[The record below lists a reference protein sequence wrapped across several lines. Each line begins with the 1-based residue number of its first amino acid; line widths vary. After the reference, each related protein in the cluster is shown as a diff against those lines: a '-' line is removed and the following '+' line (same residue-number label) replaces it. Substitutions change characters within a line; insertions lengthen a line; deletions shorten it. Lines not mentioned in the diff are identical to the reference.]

1 MSSSYNNKKINEKI
15 KITYKNKHQ
24 EESNEIN
31 FIKRTLENNT
41 HEVLEDTKLKRIT
54 SWRKS
59 ETKFLK
65 SLIIN
70 FFSLGIIHLF
80 SLYYPN
86 LYIKLYCNPCHARDC
101 DFFLVEDIYGY
112 FTLCL
117 KIHKKNS
124 NNNINNYNSKIVKD
138 NSIFPFNINNNN
150 RIQCLLSKNLTY
162 SFVYKS
168 ITYEYKD
175 DTNEIIPVYLNLS
188 QLTNYAIVNNFGE
201 GLSSE
206 DVAQRYKERYGLNEY
221 NINAD
226 LLYKYFKRI
235 ELPNFIIIII
245 IGFVELLLKDI
256 ISFIIKIFS
265 VSLLLL
271 LQKLTSKKL
280 KRNLDTEDLTLDGEK
295 NKLKVRR
302 KYLLKEKNDL
312 FIEIKNIDL
321 LPGDIIFLKS
331 NDIVPCDCLMIEGE
345 CIVNETNLTGSL
357 NIFRKTSLDS
367 NNEQFNY
374 KYNNNNILFHGMRIN
389 KTISGLKD
397 GYISVLCINT
407 GSNTYKANQYSN
419 ILNLTERREEYK
431 KIYNFFGE
439 ERKIICI
446 TTISIFFLSL
456 LIGGGYA
463 YIFKMTLLKVKELFP
478 IIIIRLFC
486 KSFMSVYY
494 ITSNIIIFLSILRL
508 KSENIFC
515 YDKSRLL
522 SNAGKID
529 TIFFSKTGTLCKKN
543 LEINE
548 YHPVF
553 INPHRP
559 GIITYKVYKSNQC
572 KEMNI
577 KLMKYYKDYI
587 CKKNIKNES
596 EFNLRHGL
604 KISPNQLKMDKLY
617 NQSNEYITLFLECLL
632 SCNSLDKFNSEIYG
646 NKIETTIFKDMN
658 WDVKIFDYRENIGNN
673 KKLDDYSKTTE
684 KRGNKIFYNNKFV
697 FIDKK
702 VSDIFPKNYYKITET
717 SNNEIYGKSFSLLR
731 TNSEY
736 FSDEF
741 NINNNDNLPKKN
753 NLKDILSSM
762 NLNPIIDDISSAHI
776 YSYKLRIY
784 KKFIVYGTLNTSAIV
799 YNFLTKE
806 LRFMIKGMAEDIL
819 DKCDRSSLPE
829 NFENTISYYRKKG
842 FIILICATKLLNVEE
857 YNDLNGYDYYLNEL
871 KFCGFI
877 TFQSI
882 LKKDIRTSINEL
894 KKFNCNLIIT
904 SGDNE
909 YNCLSVGFQSG
920 IIENKNV
927 FVFDKDDK
935 HNRVVIRKIYSVKC
949 INEQFYEDTNTKKSS
964 TLEKNSAKVITN
976 KFVFTTIYRGKKKEN
991 TISAL
996 RSSGVKGLD
1005 LQNKDNKTSKTK
1017 IKISSRKSVYRK
1029 FKGNDNSKENSER
1042 EMIKNNFLNSE
1053 LSEINKTDNKTK
1065 ENSANSKPV
1074 ILDVLNSNDTKN
1086 AKSRQK
1092 KENGNNQDYFRV
1104 RNKSIYFKK
1113 NDIKNNYI
1121 GDYERFYYY
1130 HGIFD
1135 EHADLKDNCIYCVSG
1150 KILNYLYLNKA
1161 KKECKYLLDHIY
1173 QYCKIF
1179 FCMSSIDKSISID
1192 LYKDY
1197 PNSYICKIGECQS
1210 DFDPIMSSNVGINLR
1225 EPKNINTL
1233 LCHFYTSDS
1242 NIICIKRI
1250 IMEGRNI
1257 DENISLLKVSS
1268 YFCTMIINSYIIT
1281 CFIRNSEVIMGQ
1293 LNFLEIIL
1301 LLFSLLSFTGKPNN
1315 NINLNP
1321 LIRDTKL
1328 FNLHY
1333 YIQII
1338 GIFIFKILAIYF
1350 ASYFYMT
1357 NFDINIVIVDKIFCT
1372 YYFILCIEL
1381 ILSISFSFNFISL
1394 SRKHSFSKSM
1404 FITFVLLL
1412 VIYFIILISLNS
1424 SNFKTDFFKI
1434 TFFEYQEYLI
1444 DSFDDRN
1451 RMHLILVCIVDF
1463 LISFFY
1469 SRIFYYIFYKVS
1481 EHKSMKKIEIN
1492 N

>member
-1 MSSSYNNKKINEKI
+1 MSSSNSNKKNNEKI
-15 KITYKNKHQ
+15 KISYKEKHRK
-24 EESNEIN
+24 ESNEIN

-41 HEVLEDTKLKRIT
+41 HEVLEDTKIKRIT

-65 SLIIN
+65 SLILNI
-70 FFSLGIIHLF
+70 FSLGIIHLF

-117 KIHKKNS
+117 KIHKKNNS
-124 NNNINNYNSKIVKD
+124 NNINNNYNSKIVKD

-175 DTNEIIPVYLNLS
+175 DINEIIPVYFNLS
-188 QLTNYAIVNNFGE
+188 QLTNYAIVNNFSE
-201 GLSSE
+201 GLSSDE
-206 DVAQRYKERYGLNEY
+206 VVQRYKERYGLNQY

-235 ELPNFIIIII
+235 ELPNFIIIAI
-245 IGFVELLLKDI
+245 IGIIELILKDI
-256 ISFIIKIFS
+256 VSFSIKIFS
-265 VSLLLL
+265 VILLLL
-271 LQKLTSKKL
+271 LQYLAAQKM
-280 KRNLDTEDLTLDGEK
+280 KRNLSTEDLTLDGEK
-295 NKLKVRR
+295 NILKVRR
-302 KYLLKEKNDL
+302 KYLLKDKNDL
-312 FIEIKNIDL
+312 FIEIKNVDL

-389 KTISGLKD
+389 KTISGLQD

-407 GSNTYKANQYSN
+407 GSNTYKANQYTN
-419 ILNLTERREEYK
+419 ILYLSERREGYK
-431 KIYNFFGE
+431 KIYNFFGK
-439 ERKIICI
+439 ERKMISI
-446 TTISIFFLSL
+446 TTVSIFFLSL

-463 YIFKMTLLKVKELFP
+463 YIFKMTLLKVKELLP
-478 IIIIRLFC
+478 IVIIRLFC

-494 ITSNIIIFLSILRL
+494 ITSNIIIFLSIIRL

-522 SNAGKID
+522 NNAGKID
-529 TIFFSKTGTLCKKN
+529 TIFFSKTGTICKKN

-548 YHPVF
+548 YHPVY

-559 GIITYKVYKSNQC
+559 GIISYKVYKSNQC

-577 KLMKYYKDYI
+577 KLMRYYKDYI
-587 CKKNIKNES
+587 CKKNANNDS
-596 EFNLRHGL
+596 EFNLRHGI
-604 KISPNQLKMDKLY
+604 KISHNQLKLEKLN
-617 NQSNEYITLFLECLL
+617 NQSSEYIALFIECLL
-632 SCNSLDKFNSEIYG
+632 SCNSIDKFNSEIYG

-658 WDVKIFDYRENIGNN
+658 WDIKIYDYRENIGNR
-673 KKLDDYSKTTE
+673 KLDDYSKTTE
-684 KRGNKIFYNNKFV
+684 KRGNKLFYNNKFV

-717 SNNEIYGKSFSLLR
+717 SNNEIYGKTFSLLR

-741 NINNNDNLPKKN
+741 KNDSNANLPKKN
-753 NLKDILSSM
+753 TLKDILSSM

-784 KKFIVYGTLNTSAIV
+784 KKYIVYGTLNTSAIV
-799 YNFLTKE
+799 YNFMTKE

-819 DKCDRSSLPE
+819 DKCDRNTLPE
-829 NFENTISYYRKKG
+829 NFENTISFYRKKG
-842 FIILICATKLLNVEE
+842 FIILICATKLLNVED
-857 YNDLNGYDYYLNEL
+857 YNDLNGYEYYLNDL

-877 TFQSI
+877 TFKSI
-882 LKKDIRTSINEL
+882 LKKDIKTSVKEL

-909 YNCLSVGFQSG
+909 YNCLSVGFESG

-935 HNRVVIRKIYSVKC
+935 HNRVVIRKIYSVKY
-949 INEQFYEDTNTKKSS
+949 INEQLYEDTNTKKSS
-964 TLEKNSAKVITN
+964 TLEKNSAKFTSN
-976 KFVFTTIYRGKKKEN
+976 KVVFTTIYRPKKKE
-991 TISAL
+991 
-996 RSSGVKGLD
+996 SSGLRLSGKKD
-1005 LQNKDNKTSKTK
+1005 AEIQNMDNKTSKVK
-1017 IKISSRKSVYRK
+1017 NKISSRKSVYK
-1029 FKGNDNSKENSER
+1029 KVKGFEKLNENSER
-1042 EMIKNNFLNSE
+1042 EAIKNSFLNSE
-1053 LSEINKTDNKTK
+1053 LSEINKTDDKNKESSTK
-1065 ENSANSKPV
+1065 AKSIV
-1074 ILDVLNSNDTKN
+1074 LDVLNSNDTKN
-1086 AKSRQK
+1086 VKSRQK
-1092 KENGNNQDYFRV
+1092 KEIINNQDYYRS
-1104 RNKSIYFKK
+1104 RNKSIYFKR
-1113 NDIKNNYI
+1113 DIVKNNNI

-1135 EHADLKDNCIYCVSG
+1135 ERADLKDNCIYCVSG
-1150 KILNYLYLNKA
+1150 KILNYLYTNKA
-1161 KKECKYLLDHIY
+1161 KKECKFLLDHINKH
-1173 QYCKIF
+1173 CKIF
-1179 FCMSSIDKSISID
+1179 FCMSSLDKSISID
-1192 LYKDY
+1192 FYKDY

-1233 LCHFYTSDS
+1233 LCHFYTVDR
-1242 NIICIKRI
+1242 NIICIKKI
-1250 IMEGRNI
+1250 IMEGRNV
-1257 DENISLLKVSS
+1257 DENISLLRVSS

-1281 CFIRNSEVIMGQ
+1281 CFIRNTEVIMGQ

-1301 LLFSLLSFTGKPNN
+1301 LLFSILSFTGKPNN
-1315 NINLNP
+1315 DITLNP
-1321 LIRDTKL
+1321 LIKNTKL
-1328 FNLHY
+1328 FNCHY
-1333 YIQII
+1333 YVQII
-1338 GIFIFKILAIYF
+1338 GLFIFKILAIYF
-1350 ASYFYMT
+1350 AGYSYMT
-1357 NFDINIVIVDKIFCT
+1357 NYDLKIELVDKIFST

-1381 ILSISFSFNFISL
+1381 IFSISFSFNFISL
-1394 SRKHSFSKSM
+1394 SIKNSICNSI

-1412 VIYFIILISLNS
+1412 AIYFIILISLNS
-1424 SNFKTDFFKI
+1424 SNFQTDFFKI
-1434 TFFEYQEYLI
+1434 TFFEYEEHLI

-1451 RMHLILVCIVDF
+1451 RMRLIFVCLIDF
-1463 LISFFY
+1463 LVSFFY
-1469 SRIFYYIFYKVS
+1469 SRIFYYIFYKVA
-1481 EHKSMKKIEIN
+1481 EHKSIKKIEIA
-1492 N
+1492 

>member
-1 MSSSYNNKKINEKI
+1 MSSLYNNKKNNEKI
-15 KITYKNKHQ
+15 KISYKDKLQ
-24 EESNEIN
+24 RESNEIN

-117 KIHKKNS
+117 KIHKKNC
-124 NNNINNYNSKIVKD
+124 NHNINNFNSKIVKD

-175 DTNEIIPVYLNLS
+175 DSNEIIPVYLNLS
-188 QLTNYAIVNNFGE
+188 QLTNYDIVNNFSE

-206 DVAQRYKERYGLNEY
+206 EVVQRYKERYGLNEY

-245 IGFVELLLKDI
+245 IGVVELLLKDI
-256 ISFIIKIFS
+256 ISFIIKIVS
-265 VSLLLL
+265 VTLLLL
-271 LQKLTSKKL
+271 LQHLTSTKL
-280 KRNLDTEDLTLDGEK
+280 KRKLDTKDRTLDGEK

-302 KYLLKEKNDL
+302 KYLIKDKNEL

-345 CIVNETNLTGSL
+345 CIVNENNLTGSL

-367 NNEQFNY
+367 NNEQFSY
-374 KYNNNNILFHGMRIN
+374 KYNNNNILFHGMRIS

-407 GSNTYKANQYSN
+407 GPNTYKANQYSN
-419 ILNLTERREEYK
+419 ILYLSERREEYK
-431 KIYNFFGE
+431 KIYSFFGK
-439 ERKIICI
+439 ERKIIFI
-446 TTISIFFLSL
+446 TTIIIFFLSL
-456 LIGGGYA
+456 LIGGGYV
-463 YIFKMTLLKVKELFP
+463 YIFKMTLLKVKQLLP
-478 IIIIRLFC
+478 IVIIRLFC
-486 KSFMSVYY
+486 KSYMSVYY
-494 ITSNIIIFLSILRL
+494 ITSNIIIFLSIIRL
-508 KSENIFC
+508 KEENIFC

-548 YHPVF
+548 YHPVY

-559 GIITYKVYKSNQC
+559 GIITYKVYKSHQC

-577 KLMKYYKDYI
+577 RLMKYYKDYI
-587 CKKNIKNES
+587 CKKKTNNES

-604 KISPNQLKMDKLY
+604 KINPNQLKVDKLN
-617 NQSNEYITLFLECLL
+617 NQSSEYITLFLECLL
-632 SCNSLDKFNSEIYG
+632 SCNSIDKFNAEIYG
-646 NKIETTIFKDMN
+646 NYIETTIFKEMN
-658 WDVKIFDYRENIGNN
+658 WDVKIYDYRENIGNN

-684 KRGNKIFYNNKFV
+684 KRGNKLFYNNKFV
-697 FIDKK
+697 YIDKK
-702 VSDIFPKNYYKITET
+702 VSDIFPKNYYKITQT
-717 SNNEIYGKSFSLLR
+717 SNNEIYGKNSNFLR

-741 NINNNDNLPKKN
+741 YSDDNLPKKN
-753 NLKDILSSM
+753 KLKDILSSM

-784 KKFIVYGTLNTSAIV
+784 KKFIIYGTLNTSAIV
-799 YNFLTKE
+799 YNFMTKE

-819 DKCDRSSLPE
+819 DKCDKSSLPE
-829 NFENTISYYRKKG
+829 NFENTLSYYRKKG
-842 FIILICATKLLNVEE
+842 FIIIICATKLLNVEE
-857 YNDLNGYDYYLNEL
+857 YNDLNGYDYYLSDL

-877 TFQSI
+877 TFKSI
-882 LKKDIRTSINEL
+882 LKKDINASINEL
-894 KKFNCNLIIT
+894 KKLNCNLIIT

-935 HNRVVIRKIYSVKC
+935 LNRVVIRKIYSVKY
-949 INEQFYEDTNTKKSS
+949 INEPIYEDTNTKKSS
-964 TLEKNSAKVITN
+964 TLEKNSAQTTTN
-976 KFVFTTIYRGKKKEN
+976 KYVSTTIYRSKKKEN
-991 TISAL
+991 TISGL
-996 RSSGVKGLD
+996 LSSGIKGLD
-1005 LQNKDNKTSKTK
+1005 LQNKDNKTSKVK
-1017 IKISSRKSVYRK
+1017 IKISSRKSVYQK
-1029 FKGNDNSKENSER
+1029 FKKSENLKENSER
-1042 EMIKNNFLNSE
+1042 EMIKNSFLNSE
-1053 LSEINKTDNKTK
+1053 LSEINKTDDKTK

-1074 ILDVLNSNDTKN
+1074 IIDILNSNEIKN
-1086 AKSRQK
+1086 TKSRQK
-1092 KENGNNQDYFRV
+1092 KENTNNQDYYRV

-1113 NDIKNNYI
+1113 NDIIKSNYL

-1161 KKECKYLLDHIY
+1161 KKECKYLLDHINK
-1173 QYCKIF
+1173 YCKIF

-1192 LYKDY
+1192 LYKNY

-1233 LCHFYTSDS
+1233 LCHFYIVDS
-1242 NIICIKRI
+1242 NIICIKKI

-1257 DENISLLKVSS
+1257 DENMSLLRVLT

-1301 LLFSLLSFTGKPNN
+1301 LLFSFLSFTGKPNN
-1315 NINLNP
+1315 NITLNP
-1321 LIRDTKL
+1321 LIRDNKL

-1333 YIQII
+1333 YIQIL
-1338 GIFIFKILAIYF
+1338 GIFIFKIFAIYF

-1357 NFDINIVIVDKIFCT
+1357 NFDINIEIVDKIFCS

-1381 ILSISFSFNFISL
+1381 ILSISISFNFISQ
-1394 SRKHSFSKSM
+1394 SRKNLFSNSI

-1412 VIYFIILISLNS
+1412 ILYFINLISLNS
-1424 SNFKTDFFKI
+1424 SNFNYDIFKI

-1451 RMHLILVCIVDF
+1451 KMHLILVCILDF
-1463 LISFFY
+1463 FISFFY
-1469 SRIFYYIFYKVS
+1469 SRIIYYIFYKVS
-1481 EHKSMKKIEIN
+1481 EHKSIKKTEIN